1 MTKNILLIGV
11 GGQGIILTSKILTAG
26 LAQMGYDVKMSEIHG
41 MSQRG
46 GSVTTQIRYGERVGA
61 PNIGDGEADVVVAF
75 EKVEAVRALNYLK
88 PGGILVADD
97 REIYPV
103 SVLTGD
109 HAYPH
114 DALDRL
120 KAAGVD
126 LRLVP
131 AFAKTEALGNSKA
144 QNICLLGA
152 LVKVLDLPGVDWEA
166 LVADMVPA
174 KARELNLAAFRAG
187 YEL

>member
-1 MTKNILLIGV
+1 M
-11 GGQGIILTSKILTAG
+11 
-26 LAQMGYDVKMSEIHG
+26 
-41 MSQRG
+41 
-46 GSVTTQIRYGERVGA
+46 
-61 PNIGDGEADVVVAF
+61 
-75 EKVEAVRALNYLK
+75 
-88 PGGILVADD
+88 
-97 REIYPV
+97 

-109 HAYPH
+109 HTYPH

-187 YEL
+187 FEL